1 MESVR
6 ACGPYRRRVNVLA
19 LVGALSGGAVAG
31 RLAASVA
38 DRFARPRGARR
49 RAGLIELTTAVLL
62 AAVVA
67 RFGLGWNT
75 IPPLVAAV
83 SLVMLSAIDWRC
95 GRLPDAIT
103 FPASAASLA
112 AIAVA
117 SIATGRPG
125 AIVAAAVAALGY
137 GAVMWIAHELRPSAL
152 GFGDVKLSPML
163 GLHIGWTAV
172 TAGQGWSAVA
182 SLVAQAL
189 VLSCLIGLAMGLVL
203 GLARRRV
210 RAHQPS
216 SVGGAAPAPA
226 ARLLDTVFP
235 FGPALAAGTMI
246 MVLLHGAPAG

>member
-1 MESVR
+1 M
-6 ACGPYRRRVNVLA
+6 
-19 LVGALSGGAVAG
+19 G
-31 RLAASVA
+31 RLAAAVA

-49 RAGLIELTTAVLL
+49 RAGLIELTTALLL
-62 AAVVA
+62 AALVA
-67 RFGLGWNT
+67 RFGVGWNT

-83 SLVMLSAIDWRC
+83 SLVTLSVVDVRS

-112 AIAVA
+112 AIGAA

-125 AIVAAAVAALGY
+125 AIVAALAAAAGY
-137 GAVMWIAHELRPSAL
+137 GAVMWVAHELRPSGL
-152 GFGDVKLSPML
+152 GFGDVKLSPLL

-189 VLSCLIGLAMGLVL
+189 VLSCLIGLGIGSVHALL
-203 GLARRRV
+203 RRR
-210 RAHQPS
+210 RRKPPTDPCPIPATPSAPS
-216 SVGGAAPAPA
+216 SALSSAPPSAT
-226 ARLLDTVFP
+226 RLLDTAFP

-246 MVLLHGAPAG
+246 VVLLPEALLV

>member
-1 MESVR
+1 
-6 ACGPYRRRVNVLA
+6 VNALA
-19 LVGALSGGAVAG
+19 LGSALLGGLAVG
-31 RLAASVA
+31 RLAAAVA
-38 DRFARPRGARR
+38 SRFGSPRGARR
-49 RAGLIELTTAVLL
+49 RFGLIELSIAALSAV
-62 AAVVA
+62 VVA

-83 SLVMLSAIDWRC
+83 SLTTLSAIDWRC

-112 AIAVA
+112 TIAVA
-117 SIATGRPG
+117 SIATGRP
-125 AIVAAAVAALGY
+125 AAVVAAVVAALGY
-137 GAVMWIAHELRPSAL
+137 GAVMWVAHELRPGAL
-152 GFGDVKLSPML
+152 GFGDVKLSPLL

-172 TAGQGWSAVA
+172 TAADGRGWSAVA

-189 VLSCLIGLAMGLVL
+189 MLSCLIGLAIGIVL

-226 ARLLDTVFP
+226 TRLLDTAFP

-246 MVLLHGAPAG
+246 VVLYYGPPAG